1 MPISEELRQMILD
14 RCSSSEI
21 RSTAIREGMLT
32 LRADGIVK
40 LKNGT
45 TSLEEVLKE
54 TTNK

>member
-1 MPISEELRQMILD
+1 
-14 RCSSSEI
+14 
-21 RSTAIREGMLT
+21 MLT
-32 LRADGIVK
+32 LRTDGIVK